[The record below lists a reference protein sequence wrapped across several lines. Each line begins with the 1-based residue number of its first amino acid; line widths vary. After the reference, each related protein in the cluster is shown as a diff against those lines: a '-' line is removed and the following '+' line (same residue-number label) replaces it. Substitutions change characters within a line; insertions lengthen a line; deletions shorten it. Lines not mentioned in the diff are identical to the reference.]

1 MTSGGEALEVFYEK
15 RGAKILF
22 GLGFNLQMLSKI
34 TLALPLFLN
43 FGYPF
48 ELLFCTFHFL
58 CSCPG
63 NYMVMPYMCLTS

>member
-43 FGYPF
+43 FGFPSKWC
-48 ELLFCTFHFL
+48 LHLT
-58 CSCPG
+58 PG
-63 NYMVMPYMCLTS
+63 IYLRME